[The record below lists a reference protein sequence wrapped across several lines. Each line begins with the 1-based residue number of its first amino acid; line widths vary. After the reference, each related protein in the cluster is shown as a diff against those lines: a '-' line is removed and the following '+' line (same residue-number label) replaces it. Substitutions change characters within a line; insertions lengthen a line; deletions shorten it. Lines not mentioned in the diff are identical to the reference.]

1 MAKGNTVLLLAG
13 ASALLLLSGKKK
25 KSKVGDSPAAAPEDR
40 HDDDLD
46 DEDSIF
52 DPEDIGPD
60 IEPDSE
66 PDNESVI
73 EPVIKPP
80 TRGDELLAR
89 HMDPSGKAQ
98 LGMLYQVTSA
108 DRDYPDAETHLK
120 FCLEALFGDREI
132 KDPYAIDAAK
142 KLHFRVQC
150 SPWNSVLYHAPSGE
164 AGAGWEAHAG
174 DDEEASSGLI
184 YFHPMYVDNQQRIRD
199 GLKPGYGRDLTIDQK
214 KSYPLIWIPMIN
226 LDRFD
231 EDGTVT
237 LEGMYHPD
245 TEHGIGGSMID
256 PPDEILRL
264 GFEDISTE
272 HYNGFYGCELVE
284 GDFRKKI
291 VQD

>member
-25 KSKVGDSPAAAPEDR
+25 KSKVGDLPTAAPEDR

-52 DPEDIGPD
+52 EPDDTGPY
-60 IEPDSE
+60 IEPDLE
-66 PDNESVI
+66 PNIDPVI
-73 EPVIKPP
+73 EPT
-80 TRGDELLAR
+80 TRGEALLAR

-98 LGMLYQVTSA
+98 LGMLYQVAS
-108 DRDYPDAETHLK
+108 DDDFHLNPGSHLK

-132 KDPYAIDAAK
+132 KDAYAIDAAAQ
-142 KLHFRVQC
+142 LYLRVQC
-150 SPWNSVLYHAPSGE
+150 SPWNSVLYHE
-164 AGAGWEAHAG
+164 AWPEENDAHATPG
-174 DDEEASSGLI
+174 ERASRGLI
-184 YFHPMYVDNQQRIRD
+184 YFNPRHMDNQDRIRA
-199 GLKPGYGRDLTIDQK
+199 GLKPGYGRGLESVK
-214 KSYPLIWIPMIN
+214 KNSYPLIWIPMIN

-231 EDGTVT
+231 EDGTIT
-237 LEGMYHPD
+237 MEGMYHPD
-245 TEHGIGGSMID
+245 TESGMGGSMID

-264 GFEDISTE
+264 GFEDISPE
-272 HYNGFYGCELVE
+272 HYNGFYGCELAE